1 MLALEYRV
9 YLAELERVDICHL
22 CLHGPLR
29 CVSHSK
35 GLALLLR
42 VSNLKHK
49 FLQDNAAKKNAIG
62 DEKLNHDDL
71 NNAISY
77 WLYCKGSVLS
87 FSV

>member
-9 YLAELERVDICHL
+9 YLAELERVDICYL
-22 CLHGPLR
+22 CLHGPFR

-42 VSNLKHK
+42 VSNINTNSNKIM
-49 FLQDNAAKKNAIG
+49 QRKNAIG